1 MRVVSNK
8 ALDDVTSK
16 QTNTPRYGGGW
27 SLQYIYIYICTK
39 EHSSSRVLDLPR
51 IHRHTNIND
60 LKDAYATVY
69 SNIANNANNICIQLT
84 NDTVCQNKKQF
95 RWLYKFVPMM
105 YI

>member
-1 MRVVSNK
+1 MVVVGLSN
-8 ALDDVTSK
+8 
-16 QTNTPRYGGGW
+16 
-27 SLQYIYIYICTK
+27 IYIYVCTK

-84 NDTVCQNKKQF
+84 NDTVYQKKQ
-95 RWLYKFVPMM
+95 P
-105 YI
+105 I